1 MKNEVSLNR
10 SVTRGFVAFFFLF
23 FLKSLH
29 LMSKSVGGSADHST
43 CEEVRGH
50 FMGLVSFLLL
60 YGSWGIEPRSLGL
73 LASTFTHGSG

>member
-1 MKNEVSLNR
+1 
-10 SVTRGFVAFFFLF
+10 
-23 FLKSLH
+23 
-29 LMSKSVGGSADHST
+29 MSKSVGGSADYST